1 MASVINNATLA
12 QVQALETEW
21 NAAIQAEYD
30 SVDAKYPDINFDD
43 LSGRLVSI
51 NPEISDVHPVT
62 GDAIITGWN
71 KKTLSNVRVTK
82 EIINAI
88 KKKSVMFPT
97 TDDDIFF
104 EGKILYDSDEFV
116 TGAIYKSKSIEDE
129 DEDGVTIKGLRTLAT
144 ENRLTINIDDNNVKT
159 LSWEDE

>member
-1 MASVINNATLA
+1 VASVINNVTLA

-30 SVDAKYPDINFDD
+30 AIDAKYPDINFDD

-51 NPEISDVHPVT
+51 NPEISEAHPVT
-62 GDAIITGWN
+62 GEAIVTGWN
-71 KKTLSNVRVTK
+71 KKTLANVRVTK

-97 TDDDIFF
+97 NDDEIFF
-104 EGKILYDSDEFV
+104 EGSIIYDSDEFV
-116 TGAIYKSKSIEDE
+116 TGALYKSMPIEDE
-129 DEDGVTIKGLRTLAT
+129 DEDGVTIKGFRTLTT
-144 ENRLTINIDDNNVKT
+144 ERRVSIHIDDNNVKT
-159 LSWEDE
+159 VVVADA

>member
-1 MASVINNATLA
+1 MASVINNATFA

-30 SVDAKYPDINFDD
+30 AVDAKYPDINFDD
-43 LSGRLVSI
+43 LSGRIISV
-51 NPEISDVHPVT
+51 NPEISAVHPIT

-71 KKTLSNVRVTK
+71 KKTLSNVRLTK

-116 TGAIYKSKSIEDE
+116 TGAIYNSKKIEDV
-129 DEDGVTIKGLRTLAT
+129 DEDGVLSKGFKTLAT

-159 LSWEDE
+159 LSWENG